1 MNRFKKFAN
10 DNDLDFDPRQK
21 FAPLDDYEAAHGHN
35 IDDSNSDSSSDKGHV
50 DLDFDPRQKFAPLD
64 DWISKHEHT
73 LPMKKENTKP
83 NFKIRRIK

>member
-21 FAPLDDYEAAHGHN
+21 FAPLDD
-35 IDDSNSDSSSDKGHV
+35 
-50 DLDFDPRQKFAPLD
+50 
-64 DWISKHEHT
+64 WIAKHEHT